1 MSEASEKMRQ
11 EGILA
16 NWALDKLTPKDIEAA
31 TDNLINKAQQEYD
44 KVGRLK
50 PEELNLQNCIEV
62 TSNNTNMFVMHFFHQ

>member
-1 MSEASEKMRQ
+1 MRQ

-16 NWALDKLTPKDIEAA
+16 NWALDTLTPKDIETA

-62 TSNNTNMFVMHFFHQ
+62 TSNNLCMSVMHFRDP